1 MKRLKLTPKE
11 REQKL
16 LGISQ
21 RLLAEEISEGEAL
34 RLLRREVL
42 GLSQEDYAKLVG
54 VSRRTLSDI
63 ERNQGNLTL
72 AVMNRVF
79 RPLGLRMC
87 LVPRQPEL
95 LRQVLESP

>member
-21 RLLAEEISEGEAL
+21 CLLAEEISEGEAL

-72 AVMNRVF
+72 AVMNRVY
-79 RPLGLRMC
+79 RPLGLRIC

>member
-72 AVMNRVF
+72 AVMNRVY
-79 RPLGLRMC
+79 RPLGLRIC
-87 LVPRQPEL
+87 LVPRQHEL

>member
-1 MKRLKLTPKE
+1 MRQPSLSPKE

-42 GLSQEDYAKLVG
+42 GLSQERYANLVG
-54 VSRRTLSDI
+54 VSRRTLSDL
-63 ERNQGNLTL
+63 ERNQGNLTI
-72 AVMNRVF
+72 AVINRVF

-95 LRQVLESP
+95 LKQTIESP

>member
-1 MKRLKLTPKE
+1 MRQHNLTPKE

-16 LGISQ
+16 LGISH
-21 RLLAEEISEGEAL
+21 RLLTEEISEGEAL

-54 VSRRTLSDI
+54 VSRRTLSDL

-95 LRQVLESP
+95 LRQTVELS

>member
-87 LVPRQPEL
+87 LVLRQPEL

>member
-1 MKRLKLTPKE
+1 MKRLKLTPKD

>member
-72 AVMNRVF
+72 AVMNRVY
-79 RPLGLRMC
+79 RPLGLRIC